1 MIMKKQYLLIVVLL
15 VMALSTLACGVT
27 VDGVDLNSV
36 RGSGTVVTEERQV
49 SGFERVELSGI
60 GALVI
65 EVGSEET
72 LVIEAEDNLLE
83 YIETTVRGDTLEIG
97 SRERTNLQPTEP
109 ISYYL
114 TVKSL
119 DSISV
124 SGLGNVVVPGLEAT
138 RFSVDISGAGDVNLE
153 SLHAERLDISISG
166 LGSLGID
173 AGQVREQSIDLSG
186 SGGYNGR
193 NLESAD
199 AEIYVSGLGSASVW
213 ATENLFVNISGSGS
227 VRYAGDPSVDMDI
240 SGLGSLKKID
250 D

>member
-1 MIMKKQYLLIVVLL
+1 MKKQYLLIVVLL

-27 VDGVDLNSV
+27 IDGVDLNSV

-49 SGFERVELSGI
+49 SNFEQVELSGI

-153 SLHAERLDISISG
+153 SLDAERLDISISG

-173 AGQVREQSIDLSG
+173 AGQVSEQSIDLSG

>member
-1 MIMKKQYLLIVVLL
+1 MKKQYLLIVVLL

-27 VDGVDLNSV
+27 IDGVDLNSV

-124 SGLGNVVVPGLEAT
+124 SGLGNVVGPGLEAT
-138 RFSVDISGAGDVNLE
+138 RFSVDISGAGDVSLE
-153 SLHAERLDISISG
+153 SLDAERLDISISG

-173 AGQVREQSIDLSG
+173 AGQVSEQSIDLSG

>member
-1 MIMKKQYLLIVVLL
+1 MKKQYLLIVVLL

-27 VDGVDLNSV
+27 IDGVDLNSV

-153 SLHAERLDISISG
+153 SLDAERLDISISG

-173 AGQVREQSIDLSG
+173 AGQVSEQSIDLSG